1 MGVKSQKK
9 IREFWRN
16 IEGILGLNPDK
27 NSGDFREFWRNM
39 REVLGLNPRK
49 ILGILGAIMG
59 VINPRKI
66 PGILGKYW
74 GNFGVKTRENSGNFG
89 AIPGARRR
97 ENPADFGALNP
108 EEIPRIF
115 GNFTGITGLKS
126 RGYREDNEGSGGTQK
141 TGIWGLNPKKI
152 PGIPGG

>member
-1 MGVKSQKK
+1 MAGKWELNPRKK

-27 NSGDFREFWRNM
+27 NSGNFREFWRNM

-89 AIPGARRR
+89 QSQGQ
-97 ENPADFGALNP
+97 EG
-108 EEIPRIF
+108 EKIPRIL
-115 GNFTGITGLKS
+115 G
-126 RGYREDNEGSGGTQK
+126 
-141 TGIWGLNPKKI
+141 P
-152 PGIPGG
+152 